1 MRDDF
6 FALLRKRDNRYH
18 LFGCKLFIMGIG
30 IVVPIAAEHV
40 NVHFQTRH
48 SREGGN
54 PEVVVITKTG
64 FPPSRE

>member
-1 MRDDF
+1 MTCSRVSNSHYD
-6 FALLRKRDNRYH
+6 AIAMSYH
-18 LFGCKLFIMGIG
+18 ADKSTSLGIQ
-30 IVVPIAAEHV
+30 PKKP
-40 NVHFQTRH
+40 QPRH